1 MLYLCSSLKETEDEG
16 YFSNV
21 TFFFERK
28 GIKSA
33 RFLLLLRFFLRLIPS
48 FFFFEIIRIEETDGI
63 LFEIVL
69 FFRGGNDGISLSGG
83 RERERERSRVSR
95 AWLAIRRFLFLHL
108 FWQCS
113 HSLVLLSAS
122 QPVPSPSL
130 SLPLLSR
137 PSYPAFARFHSFL
150 LQFPPLFLLS

>member
-1 MLYLCSSLKETEDEG
+1 MEF
-16 YFSNV
+16 FSKS
-21 TFFFERK
+21 FSFFE
-28 GIKSA
+28 
-33 RFLLLLRFFLRLIPS
+33 
-48 FFFFEIIRIEETDGI
+48 EETME
-63 LFEIVL
+63 F
-69 FFRGGNDGISLSGG
+69 LSP
-83 RERERERSRVSR
+83 EEERERSRVSR